1 MLHRFHKSIPAVVA
15 LCLLLSAAPAAQAAE
30 AESGTV
36 LAYLIELYRKQN
48 KPCGD
53 RTMPQ
58 PPALTYSVPLREAAR
73 ELAMGGGRD
82 LQAIL
87 AAQNLKASHFHTFT
101 AGEAKA
107 EDAMARLKA
116 DHCVALLEPYTHI
129 GAVRENERWW
139 VVMATLASLPAQTD
153 GNATA
158 PAMNSAQ
165 PAPGASGAAQGAV
178 PGTPVLG
185 GATGPATAA
194 PVPAPQSAA
203 PAAKARPVV
212 QSPDAKAISARIN
225 AIRANGVSCG
235 GKHKAPAPALA
246 SSPALVRA
254 AQGHAVDMATKGYF
268 GATSP
273 DGVTLENRV
282 HTENYA
288 WSLVTELISKG
299 PPPASAV
306 VDLWLSTPSQC
317 EQIMDPSFSEMG
329 VGMSGEYWTLI
340 LGKPTAGVPSLER

>member
-1 MLHRFHKSIPAVVA
+1 MLHRFHKSIPAVVTF
-15 LCLLLSAAPAAQAAE
+15 CLLLSAAPAAQAAE

-73 ELAMGGGRD
+73 ELALGGGRE

-87 AAQNLKASHFHTFT
+87 AAQGLKASQFHTFT

-139 VVMATLASLPAQTD
+139 VVMATLAPLPAQAD
-153 GNATA
+153 GNAAT
-158 PAMNSAQ
+158 PTVGGAQ
-165 PAPGASGAAQGAV
+165 PAPGVSGAA
-178 PGTPVLG
+178 PGTSVLG

-194 PVPAPQSAA
+194 PVPSPQSAA
-203 PAAKARPVV
+203 SAAKSRPVV

-246 SSPALVRA
+246 SSTALVRA

-282 HTENYA
+282 LTESYA
-288 WSLVTELISKG
+288 WSLITELISKG

-340 LGKPTAGVPSLER
+340 LGKPTAGVASPEH

>member
-1 MLHRFHKSIPAVVA
+1 MFYRFHKNIAAAVA
-15 LCLLLSAAPAAQAAE
+15 FCLLLSAAPSAQAAE

-53 RTMPQ
+53 RSMPQ

-73 ELAMGGGRD
+73 ELALGGGRD

-87 AAQNLKASHFHTFT
+87 AAQGLKASHFHTFT

-116 DHCVALLEPYTHI
+116 DQCAALLEPYTHI

-139 VVMATLASLPAQTD
+139 VVMATLASLPAQTEA
-153 GNATA
+153 NAAA
-158 PAMNSAQ
+158 PAAGNAQ
-165 PAPGASGAAQGAV
+165 PAPGAAQG
-178 PGTPVLG
+178 
-185 GATGPATAA
+185 GAEQPTAA
-194 PVPAPQSAA
+194 AAAPQPAA
-203 PAAKARPVV
+203 PAAKSRPVV

-235 GKHKAPAPALA
+235 GKHKAPAPTLA
-246 SSPALVRA
+246 SSPALIRA
-254 AQGHAVDMATKGYF
+254 AQGHAVDMASKGYF

-282 HTENYA
+282 HTEDYA
-288 WSLVTELISKG
+288 WALVTELISKG

-317 EQIMDPSFSEMG
+317 EQIMDPAFSEMG

-340 LGKPTAGVPSLER
+340 LGKPTTGVESPER

>member
-1 MLHRFHKSIPAVVA
+1 MLYRFHKSVLAAVA
-15 LCLLLSAAPAAQAAE
+15 FCLLLSAAPAAQAAE

-53 RTMPQ
+53 RSMPQ

-73 ELAMGGGRD
+73 ELALGGGRD

-87 AAQNLKASHFHTFT
+87 AAQGLKASHFHTFT
-101 AGEAKA
+101 VGEAKA

-129 GAVRENERWW
+129 GAVKEHERWW
-139 VVMATLASLPAQTD
+139 VVMATLAPLPAQTD
-153 GNATA
+153 GNAAA
-158 PAMNSAQ
+158 PAVDSAQ
-165 PAPGASGAAQGAV
+165 PAP
-178 PGTPVLG
+178 

-194 PVPAPQSAA
+194 PASTPQPVA
-203 PAAKARPVV
+203 PAAKSRPVA
-212 QSPDAKAISARIN
+212 QSPDAKAIAARIN

-235 GKHKAPAPALA
+235 GKRKAPAPALA
-246 SSPALVRA
+246 SSSALVRA
-254 AQGHAVDMATKGYF
+254 AQGHAVDMAEKGYF

-340 LGKPTAGVPSLER
+340 LGKPTTGVESPER